1 LTMRLQNTVPWATR
15 PDEKKRD
22 TCKTGPELVP
32 MKLQLVLAALLEA
45 ENCPKKGGMVGTA
58 IHAEVQRN
66 G

>member
-1 LTMRLQNTVPWATR
+1 
-15 PDEKKRD
+15 
-22 TCKTGPELVP
+22 